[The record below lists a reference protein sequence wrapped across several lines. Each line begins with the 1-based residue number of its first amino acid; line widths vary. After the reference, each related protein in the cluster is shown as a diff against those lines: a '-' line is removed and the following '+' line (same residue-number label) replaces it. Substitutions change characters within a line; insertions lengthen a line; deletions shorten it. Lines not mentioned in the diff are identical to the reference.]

1 MRLKRGNGGVRR
13 GLRGEDL
20 FGTSG
25 SSMEALA
32 ASRSSRS
39 SSEERPR
46 STPPRVDTARS
57 WLAAAACSGYSF
69 FTWLP
74 VVCSAV
80 LYAGYMDQ
88 YPEVARRDASWPFTI
103 MLVVINVGGILYAV
117 SLEWFTERALLILAA
132 VLCAGSLVVSSF
144 THDIL
149 ELVVLL
155 GVVYGMGVASTS
167 IVPTVL
173 MVHHFDKYRA
183 TALALV
189 SGSVDVS
196 GMMTPSL
203 VQLFIDK
210 YGFSGCL
217 LLLGGL
223 SLNLFIACIFLKR
236 PRKEPDD
243 GTGETGADECTEG
256 ETVKAS
262 GEATS
267 AAERL
272 QLKEPGSGR
281 GDHSLG
287 EGGAA
292 IPMWQPSRGDVR
304 AWLRNTVS
312 LAMVHVR
319 PSQNRHGDVDAHN
332 VEEAPSK
339 TMHAKADMVNRVS
352 SLKLYKKFNE
362 SAVSGSVEIAGF
374 KSDKEGVRLEKAP
387 ESPGIEENHEISPER
402 DVGDQDRS
410 KGAAGGTFGFV
421 HKLRAVSTG
430 YIWMVCMSKGASN
443 FSSYTFGLVIVDYAH
458 ESGVLGQRAALLPAL
473 FSLGCLVAT
482 LTTGPAVDRSW
493 VSKYSAMM
501 LSCVIQTCAL
511 TASSVWRSFPVL
523 ALCAFLGGVGRGVRC
538 FLFPVL
544 ISDRCSLDDLPAA
557 LSIMNAACSVA
568 LFLRT
573 PVIGFM
579 RDSSG
584 TYATL
589 LMCLAG
595 INVFQLVVW
604 FIYTS
609 VTRCYSR

>member
-1 MRLKRGNGGVRR
+1 MRPKRGDRGVRKGQR
-13 GLRGEDL
+13 GADL
-20 FGTSG
+20 FRTSG
-25 SSMEALA
+25 SSMEELA

-39 SSEERPR
+39 SSEERLR
-46 STPPRVDTARS
+46 STPPHVDTARA
-57 WLAAAACSGYSF
+57 WMAAAACSGYSF

-74 VVCSAV
+74 VVCSSV

-117 SLEWFTERALLILAA
+117 SLEWFTERSLLILAA

-149 ELVVLL
+149 QLVILL

-173 MVHHFDKYRA
+173 MVHHFNKYRA
-183 TALALV
+183 TALAIV

-236 PRKEPDD
+236 PGKKADED
-243 GTGETGADECTEG
+243 TGEATAGECMKG
-256 ETVKAS
+256 ETIKTP
-262 GEATS
+262 GEVTS

-272 QLKEPGSGR
+272 EPKEPACEHGY
-281 GDHSLG
+281 HSIG

-304 AWLRNTVS
+304 AWLKNTVS

-319 PSQNRHGDVDAHN
+319 PLQNPHGDDDGRN
-332 VEEAPSK
+332 IEEASAN
-339 TMHAKADMVNRVS
+339 TMHTKTGMVNRVS
-352 SLKLYKKFNE
+352 SLKLKKKFNE
-362 SAVSGSVEIAGF
+362 NAVSGIVEIACF
-374 KSDKEGVRLEKAP
+374 KPDKEGVQLEKAP
-387 ESPGIEENHEISPER
+387 ESLRIQESHELSPES

-410 KGAAGGTFGFV
+410 KGTAAGTFGFV

-430 YIWMVCMSKGASN
+430 YIWMVCLSKGASN

-501 LSCVIQTCAL
+501 LSCVVQTCGL
-511 TASSVWRSFPVL
+511 IASSVWRSFPVL
-523 ALCAFLGGVGRGVRC
+523 ALGAFLGGAGRGIRC

-544 ISDRCSLDDLPAA
+544 ISDRCPLDDLPAA
-557 LSIMNAACSVA
+557 LSIMNAACSA
-568 LFLRT
+568 TLFLRT

-604 FIYTS
+604 FIYAS
-609 VTRCYSR
+609 VTKCYSR